1 MYHNQIAYYYKLNVF
16 LFAVHLIFSFQW
28 KNPIS
33 PRPIAMIIRHK
44 MVRSVLNVQLKILH
58 DLVTEFSK
66 DKLVDGIWSP
76 FSRNSQV
83 LGESKVGKAI

>member
-1 MYHNQIAYYYKLNVF
+1 
-16 LFAVHLIFSFQW
+16 
-28 KNPIS
+28 
-33 PRPIAMIIRHK
+33 MIIRHK